1 MATYNI
7 IIKVFEHHIFLFM
20 YYSPCLVNHRHK
32 QSSIF
37 FLIFASG
44 FGFRLSTTCS
54 KLNIH
59 FGLQSFLWLKIYLFF
74 LLSSFFLLE
83 KLGVFSF
90 LSGFIT
96 HLLIAL
102 DNLYDSSI
110 FLNVISRDLADIIS
124 ITDCKGTAT
133 DKFAG
138 NCFNLFHSLHSLWI
152 KKVYHLLP
160 V

>member
-1 MATYNI
+1 M
-7 IIKVFEHHIFLFM
+7 VE
-20 YYSPCLVNHRHK
+20 
-32 QSSIF
+32 
-37 FLIFASG
+37 
-44 FGFRLSTTCS
+44 
-54 KLNIH
+54 
-59 FGLQSFLWLKIYLFF
+59 YLFILCF
-74 LLSSFFLLE
+74 IVFFFLE
-83 KLGVFSF
+83 KLSVFSF

-110 FLNVISRDLADIIS
+110 FLNIISRDLGDIIS

-133 DKFAG
+133 DKFAV
-138 NCFNLFHSLHSLWI
+138 NYFNLFHSLHSMWI